1 MNHRIK
7 PEKEAFQVKK
17 SIARKLEK
25 RKRGIEKRLERK
37 NYSDRKEPMFQ
48 HNNIDYEVSEKT
60 RAINYGGIGL
70 FHFLLQQLGLD
81 QAINDRIKLLKQ
93 HRPYFE
99 SDHVFNICE
108 NVLVGHKRLEDIELL
123 RQDEN
128 YLDALDAERIPDPT
142 TAGDFLRRFSESD
155 VVELMECIN
164 DARRKVWRAAGRKF
178 DLAVIDIDG
187 TIAGTDGECKQGM
200 DMSYKGVWGYAPLI
214 VSLANTGEHLYLVN
228 RPGNVP
234 SCKDAA
240 RWMDKAVEVVRPFS
254 NRVCFR
260 GDTDFSLTENFDRWD
275 DAGVEFVFGMDARK
289 NLVDLADSLPKRAW
303 AVLERNP
310 KYEVKTEERA
320 RPENVK
326 ERIVVERE
334 YENKKLA
341 CEYVA
346 EIPYRPVKCNREYR
360 LIILRKNITV
370 ERGEQRLFDEVR
382 YFFYIA
388 NREDLWPD
396 ELVFFIN
403 GRCNHE
409 NYIEQLKN
417 GVNALRMPVDNL
429 LSNWAYMVIAALA
442 WNAKS
447 WFGQLMPE
455 GRAGS
460 AVMRM
465 EYRRFLYSFIRI
477 PAQVFR
483 SGRRIVFRFLCYNSW
498 LEHFFETFALIRR
511 FKFA

>member
-1 MNHRIK
+1 M
-7 PEKEAFQVKK
+7 KK
-17 SIARKLEK
+17 NIAKKLQK
-25 RKRGIEKRLERK
+25 RKRKIEKRLERK
-37 NYSDRKEPMFQ
+37 NYPNRKEPVFK
-48 HNNIDYEVSEKT
+48 HKNINYEISEKVN
-60 RAINYGGIGL
+60 AIDYGGIGL
-70 FHFLLQQLGLD
+70 FHFLLQKIGLD
-81 QAINDRIKLLKQ
+81 KSINQRIKLLKQ

-142 TAGDFLRRFSESD
+142 TAGDFLRRFCEDD

-164 DARRKVWRAAGRKF
+164 GSRHKVWRAADQSF
-178 DLAVIDIDG
+178 DLAVIDTDG

-200 DMSYKGVWGYAPLI
+200 DMSYKGIWGYAPLI

-228 RPGNVP
+228 RPGNTP

-240 RWMDKAVEVVRPFS
+240 FWMDKAVEIVRPFS
-254 NRVCFR
+254 NRVCLR

-275 DAGVEFVFGMDARK
+275 DEGVEFVFGMDARR
-289 NLVDLADSLPKRAW
+289 NLVDLADALPERAW
-303 AVLERNP
+303 AVLERKP
-310 KYEVKTEERA
+310 RYEAKTEERA

-334 YENKKLA
+334 YKNKKL
-341 CEYVA
+341 CSEHVA
-346 EIPYRPVKCNREYR
+346 EFSYRPVKCKREYR
-360 LIILRKNITV
+360 LVVLRKNITV
-370 ERGEQRLFDEVR
+370 EKGEQRLFDEVR
-382 YFFYIA
+382 YFFYIT
-388 NREDLWPD
+388 NREDLWPAD
-396 ELVFFIN
+396 EVVFFAN
-403 GRCNHE
+403 ERCNHE

-429 LSNWAYMVIAALA
+429 ISNWAYMVIAALP
-442 WNAKS
+442 WNLKS

-465 EYRRFLYSFIRI
+465 EYRRFVHSFILI
-477 PAQVFR
+477 PTQIIRA
-483 SGRRIVFRFLCYNSW
+483 GRRILFRFLSYNHW
-498 LEHFFETFALIRR
+498 LEHFFDTFSFIRR

>member
-1 MNHRIK
+1 
-7 PEKEAFQVKK
+7 VKK
-17 SIARKLEK
+17 NIAKKLQK
-25 RKRGIEKRLERK
+25 RKRKIEKRLERK
-37 NYSDRKEPMFQ
+37 NYPDRKEPVFK
-48 HNNIDYEVSEKT
+48 HKNIDYEISEKVN
-60 RAINYGGIGL
+60 AIDYGGIGL
-70 FHFLLQQLGLD
+70 FHFLLQKIGLD
-81 QAINDRIKLLKQ
+81 KSINQRIKLLKQ

-123 RQDEN
+123 RQDET

-142 TAGDFLRRFSESD
+142 TAGDFLRRFSEND
-155 VVELMECIN
+155 VIELMECIN
-164 DARRKVWRAAGRKF
+164 DSRHKVWRAANQSF
-178 DLAVIDIDG
+178 DLAVIDTDG

-200 DMSYKGVWGYAPLI
+200 DISYKGIWGYAPLI

-228 RPGNVP
+228 RPGNTP

-240 RWMDKAVEVVRPFS
+240 FWMDKAVEIVRPFS
-254 NRVCFR
+254 NRVCLR

-275 DAGVEFVFGMDARK
+275 DEGVEFVFGMDARQ
-289 NLVDLADSLPKRAW
+289 NLVDLAESLDERAW
-303 AVLERNP
+303 AVLERKP
-310 KYEVKTEERA
+310 RYEAKTQERA

-334 YENKKLA
+334 YKNKKL
-341 CEYVA
+341 CSEHVA
-346 EIPYRPVKCNREYR
+346 EFSYRPTKCKREYR
-360 LIILRKNITV
+360 LVVLRKNITV
-370 ERGEQRLFDEVR
+370 EKGEQRLFDEIR
-382 YFFYIA
+382 YFFYIT
-388 NREDLWPD
+388 NREDLWPAD
-396 ELVFFIN
+396 EVVFFAN
-403 GRCNHE
+403 ERCNHE

-429 LSNWAYMVIAALA
+429 ISNWAYMVIAALP
-442 WNAKS
+442 WNLKS

-465 EYRRFLYSFIRI
+465 EYRRFLHAFILI
-477 PAQVFR
+477 PTQIIRA
-483 SGRRIVFRFLCYNSW
+483 GRRILFRFLSYNHW
-498 LEHFFETFALIRR
+498 LEHFFDTFSFIRR

>member
-1 MNHRIK
+1 
-7 PEKEAFQVKK
+7 VKK
-17 SIARKLEK
+17 SIAKKLQK
-25 RKRGIEKRLERK
+25 RKRKIGKRLARK
-37 NYSDRKEPMFQ
+37 NYSDQKAPMFQ
-48 HNNIDYEVSEKT
+48 HNNIDYEMGEKT

-70 FHFLLQQLGLD
+70 FHFFLQKIGLD
-81 QAINDRIKLLKQ
+81 KSINARIKLLKQ

-108 NVLVGHKRLEDIELL
+108 NVLVGHQRLEDIELL
-123 RQDEN
+123 RRDEN
-128 YLDALDAERIPDPT
+128 YLDALEVERIPDPT
-142 TAGDFLRRFSESD
+142 TAGDFLRRFSEAD
-155 VVELMECIN
+155 VIELMECIN
-164 DARRKVWRAAGRKF
+164 ESRRKVWRAADQRF
-178 DLAVIDIDG
+178 DLAVIDVDG
-187 TIAGTDGECKQGM
+187 TIAGTNGECKQGM

-214 VSLANTGEHLYLVN
+214 VSLANTGEHFYLVN
-228 RPGNVP
+228 RPGNAA
-234 SCKDAA
+234 SCRDAA
-240 RWMDKAVEVVRPFS
+240 PWMDKAVEVVRSFS
-254 NRVCFR
+254 KRVCLR

-289 NLVDLADSLPKRAW
+289 NLIELAESLDERCW
-303 AVLERNP
+303 AVLDRP
-310 KYEVKTEERA
+310 DKYEVKTAKRA

-326 ERIVVERE
+326 ERIVVDRE
-334 YENKKLA
+334 YENKRL
-341 CEYVA
+341 CSEQVA
-346 EIPYRPVKCNREYR
+346 EVSYRPKKCRRDYR
-360 LIILRKNITV
+360 LIIVRKNITV
-370 ERGEQRLFDEVR
+370 EKGEQRLFDEVR
-382 YFFYIA
+382 YFFYIS

-417 GVNALRMPVDNL
+417 GVGALRMPVDNL

-442 WNAKS
+442 WNLKS

-455 GRAGS
+455 ARAGS

-465 EYRRFLYSFIRI
+465 EYRRFLYSFIRV
-477 PAQVFR
+477 PAQVLR

-498 LEHFFETFALIRR
+498 LEHFFETFFLIRR

>member
-1 MNHRIK
+1 M
-7 PEKEAFQVKK
+7 KK
-17 SIARKLEK
+17 SIAKQIQK
-25 RKRGIEKRLERK
+25 RKRRIEKRLERK
-37 NYSDRKEPMFQ
+37 NYSDRKEPMFR
-48 HNNIDYEVSEKT
+48 HNNIDYEMAEKT
-60 RAINYGGIGL
+60 RGINYGGIGL
-70 FHFLLQQLGLD
+70 FHLLLQKIGLD
-81 QAINDRIKLLKQ
+81 KSINERVKLLKQ

-142 TAGDFLRRFSESD
+142 TAGDFLRRFSED
-155 VVELMECIN
+155 DIVELMECIN
-164 DARRKVWRAAGRKF
+164 DSRHKLWRAAGQKF
-178 DLAVIDIDG
+178 DLAVIDVDG
-187 TIAGTDGECKQGM
+187 TIAGTTGECKQGM
-200 DMSYKGVWGYAPLI
+200 DMSYKGIWGYAPLI

-228 RPGNVP
+228 RPGNTP

-240 RWMDKAVEVVRPFS
+240 RWMDKGIEVVRPFS
-254 NRVCFR
+254 SRVCLR

-275 DAGVEFVFGMDARK
+275 DDGVEFVFGMDARK
-289 NLVDLADSLPKRAW
+289 NLVALAESLEERSW
-303 AVLERNP
+303 AVLERKP
-310 KYEVKTEERA
+310 KYEVKTGERS

-334 YENKKLA
+334 YENKRL
-341 CEYVA
+341 CSEQVA
-346 EIPYRPVKCNREYR
+346 EVSYRPGKCNRDYR

-370 ERGEQRLFDEVR
+370 EKGEQRLFDEVI
-382 YFFYIA
+382 YFFCIT

-396 ELVFFIN
+396 EVVFFAN

-442 WNAKS
+442 WNLKS

-465 EYRRFLYSFIRI
+465 EYRRFLYSFILV
-477 PAQVFR
+477 PAQVLR
-483 SGRRIVFRFLCYNSW
+483 SGRRRVLRFLSYNSW
-498 LEHFFETFALIRR
+498 LEHFFETFAFIRR

>member
-1 MNHRIK
+1 
-7 PEKEAFQVKK
+7 
-17 SIARKLEK
+17 
-25 RKRGIEKRLERK
+25 
-37 NYSDRKEPMFQ
+37 
-48 HNNIDYEVSEKT
+48 
-60 RAINYGGIGL
+60 
-70 FHFLLQQLGLD
+70 
-81 QAINDRIKLLKQ
+81 
-93 HRPYFE
+93 
-99 SDHVFNICE
+99 
-108 NVLVGHKRLEDIELL
+108 
-123 RQDEN
+123 
-128 YLDALDAERIPDPT
+128 
-142 TAGDFLRRFSESD
+142 
-155 VVELMECIN
+155 
-164 DARRKVWRAAGRKF
+164 
-178 DLAVIDIDG
+178 
-187 TIAGTDGECKQGM
+187 
-200 DMSYKGVWGYAPLI
+200 
-214 VSLANTGEHLYLVN
+214 
-228 RPGNVP
+228 
-234 SCKDAA
+234 
-240 RWMDKAVEVVRPFS
+240 MDKAVEVVRPFS
-254 NRVCFR
+254 RRVCLR
-260 GDTDFSLTENFDRWD
+260 GDTDFSLTENFDGWD

-289 NLVDLADSLPKRAW
+289 NLVDLADSLPERSW
-303 AVLERNP
+303 AVLERKP

-360 LIILRKNITV
+360 LIMLRKNITV
-370 ERGEQRLFDEVR
+370 EKGEQRLFDEVR
-382 YFFYIA
+382 YFFYIT

-429 LSNWAYMVIAALA
+429 ISNWAYMVIAALA
-442 WNAKS
+442 WNLKS

-477 PAQVFR
+477 PAQVLR

-498 LEHFFETFALIRR
+498 LEHFFETFAFIRR